1 MSKILIKNENIDIIW
16 LNVYNKKKALGTF
29 LEVEN

>member
-16 LNVYNKKKALGTF
+16 LNVYNKKKTLGIF

>member
-16 LNVYNKKKALGTF
+16 LNVYNKKKTLGTF
-29 LEVEN
+29 SEVEN